1 LVAAQCVLPGV
12 HLAYAQIVPL
22 LLLRRTLGFR
32 VTIVLAVIAAP
43 ALAILD
49 FALRMGSGP
58 FAFILRHAFLLGSA
72 LGPNG
77 EVSPA
82 TPAGFDPVETLLP
95 AGSAQV
101 AALFDGALL
110 GLIFVSVLTLVERRQ
125 SMMNAAFEAER
136 EARRKLRSAART
148 REIAALAEG
157 IPQLVWTY
165 GTDGAGEY
173 FNAAWTA
180 YTGLEPAVLHARGI
194 EAALHPDDFETVRNA
209 RLASSSSQ
217 RFIEVE
223 VRLRDRDGEYA
234 WFAARATPLYGDDG
248 ETIRRWFGTYTEVE
262 ARPERLKS
270 APAPQTTALGT
281 AASPLALP
289 QVAGLRFDAVQRA
302 DASDS
307 GAGRHWYDAFPL
319 LDGRVVLSVGD
330 VAANGLAAAVAMA
343 AVRQSIR
350 GAAGMYADPLA
361 ILEAADR
368 ALRVSEPGA
377 VATAFVGIFDP
388 IEGSLSFGNAGH
400 PAPLLRAADGTVREL
415 AAPGSPL
422 GLWQRATAEGAQ
434 TAVGPE
440 SLLILYT
447 AGLRTAAREP
457 GGGGLLIEALADG
470 GIARAN
476 APAQALARAVLPAAP
491 GAGVAILTA
500 LFPASGESEASESIV
515 RRSFEAREPAALRE
529 VRVRFGAAFASV
541 GLSPKERGDAETILA
556 ELLANVVR
564 HAPGPCEV
572 VFDVSG
578 ALPVLAVLDR
588 GRNPLTHAANLPPEA
603 YARFGRGLFIVRALC
618 AEFTAAP
625 RLGGGT
631 HARAVLQVDSAFGR
645 RPDCMDIAS
654 TIRTA

>member
-1 LVAAQCVLPGV
+1 LVAAQCILPGA

-32 VTIVLAVIAAP
+32 LTIVLAVVAAP
-43 ALAILD
+43 LLAILD

-58 FAFILRHAFLLGSA
+58 FAFVLGHALVLGSA
-72 LGPNG
+72 LGPSG
-77 EVSPA
+77 DLSAVTHS
-82 TPAGFDPVETLLP
+82 GFDPVETLLP

-101 AALFDGALL
+101 QSLFDGMLL
-110 GLIFVSVLTLVERRQ
+110 ALIFVSVLTLVERRQ
-125 SMMNAAFEAER
+125 SRHNAAFEAER

-148 REIAALAEG
+148 RELAALAES

-194 EAALHPDDFETVRNA
+194 EAALHPDDFETLRNA
-209 RLASSSSQ
+209 RLASSSAE

-223 VRLRDRDGEYA
+223 VRLRDRDGAYA
-234 WFAARATPLYGDDG
+234 WFAARATPLYSDDG
-248 ETIRRWFGTYTEVE
+248 ETIRRWFGTYTEVD
-262 ARPERLKS
+262 ARPRRSEN
-270 APAPQTTALGT
+270 AAPQTALGT
-281 AASPLALP
+281 TALPLALP
-289 QVAGLRFDAVQRA
+289 QVAGLRFDAVQRP

-307 GAGRHWYDAFPL
+307 GVGRQWYDAFPL

-330 VAANGLAAAVAMA
+330 VAASGLAAAVAMS

-350 GAAGMYADPLA
+350 GAAGVYADPLT

-368 ALRVSEPGA
+368 SLRVSEPG
-377 VATAFVGIFDP
+377 VLATAFVGIFDP
-388 IEGSLSFGNAGH
+388 IEGSLAFGNAGH
-400 PAPLLRAADGTVREL
+400 PPPLLRAADGSVREL
-415 AAPGSPL
+415 VAPGSPL
-422 GLWQRATAEGAQ
+422 GLWQRATAEGAL
-434 TAVGPE
+434 TAVGAE

-447 AGLRTAAREP
+447 AGLRKAALDP
-457 GGGGLLIEALADG
+457 AGGGLLIEALADG
-470 GIARAN
+470 GIARAHE
-476 APAQALARAVLPAAP
+476 PAQALARAVLPAAA
-491 GAGVAILTA
+491 GDGVAILTA
-500 LFPASGESEASESIV
+500 LFPARGESESSESIV
-515 RRSFEAREPAALRE
+515 RRSFEARELAPLRE
-529 VRVRFGAAFASV
+529 VRVRLGAAFASV
-541 GLSPKERGDAETILA
+541 GLSSRERGDAETILA
-556 ELLANVVR
+556 ELLANVVQ

-588 GRNPLTHAANLPPEA
+588 GRNPLTHAANLPPDA

-618 AEFTAAP
+618 AELTAAP

-631 HARAVLQVDSAFGR
+631 HVRAVLQIDSAFGR

-654 TIRTA
+654 TIRTP